1 MALTFLCFVAAL
13 LAGPALAQPER
24 LNIAETEEA
33 VRVLSAWFESEHGDP
48 ADLTPLV
55 QLGEIVVP
63 SLVATLEQ
71 GPSPARRERLR
82 RTLDADYAKFAERV
96 SKPPSK
102 EAFVAH
108 YMGNV
113 DAIYRARA
121 ARALA
126 AIGGAQA
133 RTALQ
138 GVLSKPMREDLR
150 AAIERSLKTFK

>member
-1 MALTFLCFVAAL
+1 
-13 LAGPALAQPER
+13 
-24 LNIAETEEA
+24 
-33 VRVLSAWFESEHGDP
+33 
-48 ADLTPLV
+48 
-55 QLGEIVVP
+55 
-63 SLVATLEQ
+63 
-71 GPSPARRERLR
+71 LR

>member
-1 MALTFLCFVAAL
+1 MALRLFCFVATL

-24 LNIAETEEA
+24 LSVAETEEA
-33 VRVLSAWFESEHGDP
+33 VRALSKWFESEHGHP
-48 ADLTPLV
+48 AELTPIV

-63 SLVATLEQ
+63 SLVAALEQ
-71 GPSPARRERLR
+71 GPSPTRRERLR

-96 SKPPSK
+96 SKPPGK

-108 YMGNV
+108 YMANF
-113 DAIYRARA
+113 DAVYRARA

-133 RTALQ
+133 RRALQ
-138 GVLSKPMREDLR
+138 SELSKPMREDVR